1 MLLQLLVCLWL
12 ALLQRC
18 IGNGTYSGPY
28 SVYTYAGGGTKCECK
43 GVTSPLNIFC
53 DGNPATSAVLKT
65 PVAMYLFDSN
75 LYIADTNNNRIRK
88 IDGVHENITTVVGD
102 PSCTATSTGAY
113 GGDNEVA
120 TSANVKLNEPSG
132 LTIDNAG
139 NMYIADTFNNR
150 IRKVTYQTG
159 IISTIAGSG
168 ATSTSCSSILDQKTN
183 VNATLVQLNNPSG
196 IALNT
201 DQTELYI
208 ADKCN
213 LIIRKIDLS
222 TNVITTLAGS
232 GSTGAIGSGAANIV
246 PINFPT
252 GVALDTSNN
261 VYIAE
266 RLNRI
271 LKFDAASNTIST
283 VAGASDG
290 STATSSDIG
299 DNGAATSAY
308 LRQPFS
314 VAVANFGTSVELYI
328 ADSKQNR
335 VRKVGVDG
343 IIYTIAG
350 DGTNTTTTNST
361 VYDGDSGTQAQF
373 TSPKGVIVDTET
385 GYVYFATNSNIELL
399 QTAPTCSPTFYPSN
413 PTFTPSI
420 APTFTPTFIPTDRPT
435 RASTPTYRPT
445 TPTDTPTVR
454 PSSAKPTTASPTIKP
469 TTASPTITPTV
480 MPSAPTVTPTVIPTS
495 IPSTANP
502 TGQPSAQP
510 SSQPSLSPKVIGPLA
525 TNLLG
530 NSWDS
535 NVVKAKAQYYLGAYI
550 VFFSAIFFALIIID
564 RCNIWDKTRTAL
576 YDSSFDSGI
585 HLPSFSTTK
594 SRHEEE
600 IPRPEQDPDKA
611 RVKRLSKLMRCDKHI
626 ADEEMR
632 SQDDLA
638 DKDITDGVVSDSK
651 VFSLQK
657 QRSLVKQKSQ
667 RLSES
672 GNASFMSSITNRLN
686 KVVSYS
692 KSYHKYLQQERTL
705 LNCAPIIYPEGFKL
719 SIPMLFTIQ
728 LPPGMYEDFVI
739 HLCNNHT
746 LIGSFWAC
754 KGSFYSRNGRRY
766 VFTVQNCL
774 SFFLTSFSNCSLNLY
789 GLGDLFTN
797 MADVLIIS
805 PVSLS
810 AGEMVRYLYVLQH
823 LDHTP
828 DSLAEK
834 LASFPILPRLMV
846 MLLFVGGMALL
857 FLSSMFTYSANSTGI
872 ITQYVTQILLVTF
885 VYEIVVMMM
894 KFVSHYHLNVSLFNV
909 SVINI
914 GIRYLEIILRHGLKE
929 NIDYFV
935 NIKTFGT
942 LRIEYV
948 VDINY
953 AVKKGWIAKP
963 VGSQGETTNPVHNPV
978 HVVSGDQAKEIELVE
993 ENQEDEMDLYGTYN
1007 VTDDNVVYDEQER
1020 FSIRNSVANPL
1031 FQAADT
1037 SNEVQD
1043 NEVADA
1049 VADDMFEDV
1058 FGDDTRD
1065 LGISEEELATEFEN
1079 YRLQLLSA
1087 NRRGSGGDGTEDAEP
1102 LSFEEWKLRKFKQGT
1117 RKSFVEKY
1125 AFFEKL
1131 NAAKSRPTS
1140 RPTAKPAYM
1149 DSFKKSNVLQIKSRP
1164 TKKFS

>member
-1 MLLQLLVCLWL
+1 MQQSVGLVPVIRILYTQSVKGMLLQFLVCLWL

-18 IGNGTYSGPY
+18 IGNEAYSGPY
-28 SVYTYAGGGTKCECK
+28 SVYTYAGGGTNCVCNRAI
-43 GVTSPLNIFC
+43 TTPRNIFC
-53 DGNPATSAVLKT
+53 DGNPATSAVLKI
-65 PVAMYLFDSN
+65 PVAMYLFDSD

-88 IDGVHENITTVVGD
+88 IDGVYENITTVVGD
-102 PSCTATSTGAY
+102 PSCNKTVSTGVY
-113 GGDNEVA
+113 GGDGEVA

-132 LTIDNAG
+132 LTIDNEG
-139 NMYIADTFNNR
+139 NMYIADTSNNR

-159 IISTIAGSG
+159 IISTIAGTG
-168 ATSTSCSSILDQKTN
+168 ATTTSTSCSFLRDLTED
-183 VNATLVQLNNPSG
+183 VDATLVQLNTPSG

-201 DQTELYI
+201 QQTELYI
-208 ADKCN
+208 SDTCN
-213 LIIRKIDLS
+213 FIIRKIVLS

-232 GSTGAIGSGAANIV
+232 GSTGFGSGVASSAA
-246 PINFPT
+246 INFPT
-252 GVALDTSNN
+252 GVAVDTNNN
-261 VYIAE
+261 VFIAE
-266 RLNRI
+266 RFNRI
-271 LKFDAASNTIST
+271 LKFDAASNMIST
-283 VAGASDG
+283 VVGASDG
-290 STATSSDIG
+290 QFTTNSDIG
-299 DNGAATSAY
+299 DNGDATSAY

-314 VAVANFGTSVELYI
+314 VAVANIGTSVELYI

-350 DGTNTTTTNST
+350 DGTNTTTTM
-361 VYDGDSGTQAQF
+361 VYNGGSGTQAQF
-373 TSPKGVIVDTET
+373 TSPKGVIVDPAT
-385 GYVYFATNSNIELL
+385 GNVYFATNSNIELL

-413 PTFTPSI
+413 PTFTPST
-420 APTFTPTFIPTDRPT
+420 ATPTCM
-435 RASTPTYRPT
+435 PT
-445 TPTDTPTVR
+445 TATPTVR
-454 PSSAKPTTASPTIKP
+454 PTRYPTFRPTA
-469 TTASPTITPTV
+469 
-480 MPSAPTVTPTVIPTS
+480 MPSAPTVTPTFIPTS

-502 TGQPSAQP
+502 TGRPSAQP
-510 SSQPSLSPKVIGPLA
+510 SSQPSLSPTKKKVIGPLSA
-525 TNLLG
+525 NLLG

-535 NVVKAKAQYYLGAYI
+535 DVVKAKAQYYLGAYI
-550 VFFSAIFFALIIID
+550 VFFSAIFFVLIIID

-576 YDSSFDSGI
+576 YDSSFDSGV

-594 SRHEEE
+594 STQEDE
-600 IPRPEQDPDKA
+600 ISMPEQDPDKA
-611 RVKRLSKLMRCDKHI
+611 KVKRLSKLMRCDKHI

-632 SQDDLA
+632 SQNDFA
-638 DKDITDGVVSDSK
+638 DKDITDDVVSDSK

-657 QRSLVKQKSQ
+657 QKSLVKQKSQ

-672 GNASFMSSITNRLN
+672 SALRNSTFMSSITNRLN

-719 SIPMLFTIQ
+719 SIPMLYTIQ

-805 PVSLS
+805 PVSLFT
-810 AGEMVRYLYVLQH
+810 GEMVRYLYVLQY

-846 MLLFVGGMALL
+846 MLFFVGGMGLL

-885 VYEIVVMMM
+885 IYEIVVMIM
-894 KFVSHYHLNVSLFNV
+894 KFVSHYHLNVSLSNV

-935 NIKTFGT
+935 VIKTFVT
-942 LRIEYV
+942 VRIEYV
-948 VDINY
+948 VDIKY
-953 AVKKGWIAKP
+953 AVRKGWIAKP
-963 VGSQGETTNPVHNPV
+963 IGSQGETTNPVHNPA

-1007 VTDDNVVYDEQER
+1007 VADDSVVYDEQER
-1020 FSIRNSVANPL
+1020 FSLRNSVANPL
-1031 FQAADT
+1031 LQAADT

-1043 NEVADA
+1043 NEVAD
-1049 VADDMFEDV
+1049 DMFEDV
-1058 FGDDTRD
+1058 FDDDTRD

-1087 NRRGSGGDGTEDAEP
+1087 NRRGSSGGDGTEDAEP

-1131 NAAKSRPTS
+1131 NAAKSNPTSRPTS
-1140 RPTAKPAYM
+1140 RPTSKPAYM
-1149 DSFKKSNVLQIKSRP
+1149 DSFKKNNVLQIRSRP